1 MASDAIVGLTH
12 LSGWLAV
19 FALIA
24 SLAMSLASRFL
35 RDQRARL
42 VAWRRVAGLVGFVSA
57 VVHASIALT
66 GVLSPP
72 SVDEALTVIASVP
85 YVRHGALALALLT
98 PLAITSFPKIN
109 ARVGLRTWETLHR
122 GVYLAIALVLLHVLA
137 GPSAEPHL
145 AIAIAAI
152 VLVLLLARLVP
163 RSRVR
168 ETSDDEPRDQPP
180 GLDATK

>member
-19 FALIA
+19 FALLA

-57 VVHASIALT
+57 AVHASIAIM
-66 GVLSPP
+66 GVLAP
-72 SVDEALTVIASVP
+72 SSMSHALAAIGTVP
-85 YVRHGALALALLT
+85 YLRHGALALAVLT
-98 PLAITSFPKIN
+98 PLALTSFPKLN
-109 ARVGLRTWETLHR
+109 ARVGLRTWEALHR
-122 GVYLAIALVLLHVLA
+122 GVYVAIALVVLHVLA
-137 GPSAEPHL
+137 GPSAKPHL
-145 AIAIAAI
+145 AIAVAVIAG
-152 VLVLLLARLVP
+152 LLLVARLVP
-163 RSRVR
+163 RPRAR
-168 ETSDDEPRDQPP
+168 AADDDPPDQPP